1 VIDAVLSAVE
11 LSVTTSINTRRI
23 GRVDVA
29 VLDRA
34 TALSLVTSAITGK
47 RPWLVCFANAHTVN
61 IARQNERFV
70 KALDSALVLNDGIGV
85 ELASRWLYRQPFP
98 DNLNGTD
105 FTPDLLQGLPPG
117 TSIFLLGGP
126 TGAAE
131 RASDAILERHPH
143 LIIAGTH
150 HGFFAEAKDGEVS
163 KQIRASGADLVLAAM
178 GNPRQELWAAAQIEA
193 LGIPVLCV
201 GALLDF
207 YAGKARRAPMWVR
220 RNKLE
225 WVWRLM
231 LEPRRLARR
240 YLIGNPSFLA
250 NTFRARP
257 HEGRFTPP
265 DARS

>member
-1 VIDAVLSAVE
+1 ME
-11 LSVTTSINTRRI
+11 TSVTTSIDTRRV

-29 VLDRA
+29 VLDRPA
-34 TALSLVTSAITGK
+34 ALSLVTSAITDK
-47 RPWLVCFANAHTVN
+47 RPWLICFANAHTVN
-61 IARQNERFV
+61 IARRNEQFAE
-70 KALDSALVLNDGIGV
+70 ALDSALVLNDGIGV
-85 ELASRWLYRQPFP
+85 ELASRWLYRQSFP

-105 FTPDLLQGLPPG
+105 FTPDLLQGLPPK

-150 HGFFAEAKDGEVS
+150 HGFFAKAKEGEINE
-163 KQIRASGADLVLAAM
+163 QIDASGADLVLAAM
-178 GNPRQELWAAAQIEA
+178 GNPRQELWAAAQIRA

-207 YAGKARRAPMWVR
+207 YAGTARRAPGWLRRVR
-220 RNKLE
+220 LE
-225 WVWRLM
+225 WAWRLM

-250 NTFRARP
+250 HMLRARP
-257 HEGRFTPP
+257 HEGTFMPP
-265 DARS
+265 NR